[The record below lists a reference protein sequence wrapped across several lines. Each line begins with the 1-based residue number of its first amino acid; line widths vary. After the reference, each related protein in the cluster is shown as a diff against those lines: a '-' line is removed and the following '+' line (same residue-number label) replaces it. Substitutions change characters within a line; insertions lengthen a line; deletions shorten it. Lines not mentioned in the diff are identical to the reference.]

1 MDGSR
6 KDYTDG
12 DSMAELTPGEKLALL
27 KKKHGT
33 LEEVQ
38 QNQSKITFIVYDDEG
53 EIYYKGHTKPEDM
66 RKYKSKKLV
75 EFDSSHLT
83 FMEENGRSMAQFII
97 EEDEHGTPLVTF
109 RPVDKPTYDV
119 DKEFLS
125 EVLSDD
131 SDDFDIKINVQQT
144 KFIVHLNSKK
154 KVKDNIVLYITSTS
168 DPHILYEKLNIDITD
183 LQKHK
188 VMEYKKDYNLNE
200 FSIYTRKLYDKYVR
214 S

>member
-1 MDGSR
+1 
-6 KDYTDG
+6 
-12 DSMAELTPGEKLALL
+12 MAELTPGEKLALL

>member
-53 EIYYKGHTKPEDM
+53 EIYYKGHSKPEDM

-183 LQKHK
+183 LQKNK